1 MNSNSVRTTFATI
14 AVMVATVFVFQTR
27 SAQSSS
33 ATTSSQAAPK
43 PLLLEK
49 EEGERRI
56 WREPPPGDFM
66 LKVSPKN
73 NGSQHLVMG
82 TEDIAAGD
90 EFPTHK
96 HLGQDE
102 ILYIEKGTVHVHLG
116 DQERDLHA
124 GGTVFIPA
132 STWVSVKNAGT
143 ETVSV
148 VFVFSAP
155 GFENYMRCDSVLP
168 NEKVSPLSQEEQ
180 NGCAHEGH
188 VIYKRT
194 SKSKVKAG
202 ASKAWPSP
210 VYRPIKRTIRRSDP
224 VGLAIPAATRN
235 SSHSATATLR
245 DGTLSVGCAPR
256 TLRCR
261 SWDSVPTLN
270 ICIPAM

>member
-1 MNSNSVRTTFATI
+1 MTSNSVRTTFATI
-14 AVMVATVFVFQTR
+14 AVMLVAVFVFQTR

-33 ATTSSQAAPK
+33 ATTSQSSPK

-49 EEGERRI
+49 NEGERRI

-73 NGSQHLVMG
+73 NGSQYLVMG
-82 TEDIAAGD
+82 TEDMAPGD

-124 GGTVFIPA
+124 GGTAFIPA
-132 STWVSVKNAGT
+132 YTLVSVKNAGT

-168 NEKVSPLSQEEQ
+168 NEKVTPLSLEEQ
-180 NGCAHEGH
+180 RKCAHAGH
-188 VIYKRT
+188 VTYKDLEET
-194 SKSKVKAG
+194 PKK
-202 ASKAWPSP
+202 
-210 VYRPIKRTIRRSDP
+210 
-224 VGLAIPAATRN
+224 
-235 SSHSATATLR
+235 
-245 DGTLSVGCAPR
+245 
-256 TLRCR
+256 
-261 SWDSVPTLN
+261 
-270 ICIPAM
+270 